1 MDPLQEGRSLTGEE
15 SGSFSTSPT
24 SPFEGV
30 EQLGRL
36 GFKVEPAGKIRVFA
50 MVDCF
55 TQWALCPLHKA
66 IFSLLKQIPQDGTF
80 DQLAPIK
87 SLIKSFTG
95 PLYSFDLSSATD
107 RIPLELQKALLVPY
121 LGIEMVEV
129 WGRLLVDRSYGHG
142 SNSDWRLKAGTVKY
156 SAGQPMGALSSWAML
171 ALTHHALVQWS
182 ALRAGVIQQG
192 GWYGHYA
199 VLGDDVV
206 IGGTLV
212 AEEYLKVMSEID
224 VPIGIHKS
232 LVSINGSALEFAK
245 RTFYRGDDV
254 SMVPIAEFLVGCR
267 NVPALMELARKYS
280 LNSVGRFLSVLG
292 YGYRAKGSLSSVLTK
307 LPTRLRYYI
316 TSFYGPGGP
325 GFTSLKDWLTM
336 RSISSTYKGVDRK
349 VSVLFEQIF
358 QKELTSLR
366 ERCEQLRPYVEL
378 AKKLATV
385 YRDREHYGTSPRG
398 SNRMNKIP
406 GIDPEYPQH
415 SLDSV
420 NEILYRTAYLDLQ
433 VDFRDLLT
441 SIESVT
447 SEPPSWEALERLWK
461 ILDSIEDS
469 LAGLSLPINL
479 HVRTREKSS
488 PTVMQMN
495 QKRWLWAN
503 SVFRSTKG

>member
-1 MDPLQEGRSLTGEE
+1 
-15 SGSFSTSPT
+15 
-24 SPFEGV
+24 
-30 EQLGRL
+30 
-36 GFKVEPAGKIRVFA
+36 
-50 MVDCF
+50 
-55 TQWALCPLHKA
+55 
-66 IFSLLKQIPQDGTF
+66 
-80 DQLAPIK
+80 
-87 SLIKSFTG
+87 
-95 PLYSFDLSSATD
+95 LYSFDLSSATD

-129 WGRLLVDRSYGHG
+129 WGGLLVDRLYHHG
-142 SNSDWRLKAGTVKY
+142 SNRDWKLESGCVKY
-156 SAGQPMGALSSWAML
+156 AAGQPMGALSSWAML

-182 ALRAGVIQQG
+182 ALRAGVILPG
-192 GWYGHYA
+192 GWYGDYA

-232 LVSINGSALEFAK
+232 LVSINGNALEFAK

-254 SMVPIAEFLVGCR
+254 SMVPIAEFLVACR

-280 LNSVGRFLSVLG
+280 LNSIGRFLSVLG
-292 YGYRAKGSLSSVLTK
+292 YGYRAKGSLSKVLTK

-325 GFTSLKDWLTM
+325 GFTSLKDWLSM
-336 RSISSTYKGVDRK
+336 KSISSTYKGVDRK
-349 VSVLFEQIF
+349 VSAFFEQIF
-358 QKELTSLR
+358 EQERKSLL

-398 SNRMNKIP
+398 SDRLNRTP
-406 GIDPEYPQH
+406 GINPGYSQH
-415 SLDSV
+415 SLDSI
-420 NEILYRTAYLDLQ
+420 NEVLYRTAYLDLQ

-441 SIESVT
+441 SIDALT
-447 SEPPSWEALERLWK
+447 KGTPSWETLETLWK
-461 ILDSIEDS
+461 DLDSIEDS

-479 HVRTREKSS
+479 HVRTREKAS
-488 PTVMQMN
+488 PSPMQVN

-503 SVFRSTKG
+503 SVFRKTS